1 MPFPI
6 TSPTDQQIDVTVF
19 GTATAADGS
28 VTHVDLRS
36 IRVAVESGDGTFTQD
51 PATPMV
57 FTAKAAGAEGETVYT
72 VTGTQQN
79 GPEVSDTVVYTVTA
93 AEQGGNVATG
103 LGFEASEPEPQ
114 GPHPDQGLPQPQT
127 QPAGKGK
134 KG

>member
-1 MPFPI
+1 MSDALSDYVSDRP
-6 TSPTDQQIDVTVF
+6 QIDVTVF

-79 GPEVSDTVVYTVTA
+79 GPEDLRHGRLHGD
-93 AEQGGNVATG
+93 GGGTG
-103 LGFEASEPEPQ
+103 R
-114 GPHPDQGLPQPQT
+114 
-127 QPAGKGK
+127 
-134 KG
+134 